1 MRCASTKKFFQAV
14 VNVLLY
20 ILKDPGI
27 QRCVKPMAGKRLA
40 ENIGTPMY
48 LSASVRVFVH
58 SKIVDINH
66 LPKAMSQVEHFVKA
80 MLYFI

>member
-1 MRCASTKKFFQAV
+1 MRCASTKKFLQAV
-14 VNVLLY
+14 VNVLLHP
-20 ILKDPGI
+20 KRPKGI
-27 QRCVKPMAGKRLA
+27 KGVKPMAGKRLA
-40 ENIGTPMY
+40 ENFGTPMY

-58 SKIVDINH
+58 SKIVDINP